1 MNRRELK
8 PRHGLQQGYVVWVI
22 LVALAAMVLG
32 AWQYNEHRS
41 KQRLAEA
48 QKVEQNRIE
57 QERKAIEERL
67 AKEKAQRDALTVAMK
82 AVDDLVAR
90 WEDAIKLASTT
101 SRISL
106 SGPVASLQSIKRD
119 AEQLTVPP
127 CLDQGKVELVRS
139 MSSTEKGFLVFMRN
153 ELRLGDV
160 LAQGDF
166 EEAAKAMDAFK
177 KNRSDCPV

>member
-1 MNRRELK
+1 MKSCGLK
-8 PRHGLQQGYVVWVI
+8 PRHVRERGAAVWVI
-22 LVALAAMVLG
+22 LVVLVAVVLG
-32 AWQYNEHRS
+32 AWQYNEHRT
-41 KQRLAEA
+41 KRRLAEA

-57 QERKAIEERL
+57 QERKAMEERL
-67 AKEKAQRDALTVAMK
+67 AKEKAQRDALSTALK
-82 AVDDLVAR
+82 AVDDVVAR
-90 WEDAIKLASTT
+90 WNDALKLASTT

-127 CLDQGKVELVRS
+127 CLDQGRVDLVRS

-177 KNRSDCPV
+177 KSRAACPV